1 MHDPGSGQR
10 EVIGRAANGRA
21 ATRRSGIRRWS
32 RSLRAR
38 NWTATWVL
46 GLAVATLALLSVLF
60 LPRIL
65 IDSREA
71 QLTAK
76 ERLDAEADI
85 RSALIQMIGGTVLL
99 TGLYFTARGF
109 RLTREGHITDRY
121 AKAIELL
128 GSDKMEVRLG
138 GVYALERLAKDS
150 RERDSST
157 ILEVLCAYV
166 REHAPWPPR
175 DRPGR
180 APGDDA
186 EEPKPHPD
194 TDVQAALTALG
205 RRDRMDGEPP
215 LDLRYTDLRGAD
227 LVRAD
232 LKGALLFGAHLEGA
246 YLDRGTHLEE
256 ALMEKA
262 WLDGAKLMGAYL
274 RAADLRGVSFRGADL
289 RDAQLHGADLRG
301 ALLDGT
307 DLGAA
312 AGLTAEQI
320 GVIGQWDE
328 ATTLPPGLHLPER
341 VKAGAGGG
349 GAPAD
354 TRRRG

>member
-1 MHDPGSGQR
+1 L
-10 EVIGRAANGRA
+10 A
-21 ATRRSGIRRWS
+21 
-32 RSLRAR
+32 
-38 NWTATWVL
+38 L
-46 GLAVATLALLSVLF
+46 GLAAATLGLLSVLV

-76 ERLDAEADI
+76 ERLDAEADV
-85 RSALIQMIGGTVLL
+85 RSSLIQLIGGTVLV

-128 GSDKMEVRLG
+128 GSDKLEGRIG
-138 GVYALERLAKDS
+138 GVYALKRLAKDS
-150 RERDSST
+150 PERDSST

-166 REHAPWPPR
+166 RVHAPLPPR
-175 DRPGR
+175 DPPPH
-180 APGDDA
+180 APGDA
-186 EEPKPHPD
+186 EETKPHPD

-246 YLDRGTHLEE
+246 YLWGGAHLEG
-256 ALMEKA
+256 AHMEGA
-262 WLDGAKLMGAYL
+262 CLDGAKLMDVYL
-274 RAADLRGVSFRGADL
+274 RGADL
-289 RDAQLHGADLRG
+289 RSVSLRGADLSG
-301 ALLDGT
+301 AHLDGT

-312 AGLTAEQI
+312 TGLTAEQI
-320 GVIGQWDE
+320 RTVGQWDE
-328 ATTLPPGLHLPER
+328 GTRLPTGLRL
-341 VKAGAGGG
+341 A
-349 GAPAD
+349 
-354 TRRRG
+354 